1 MNRDGTFSE
10 DARQLVH
17 IAMGAFALALP
28 YLAWWQAVALACL
41 AVLFNLFVLQ
51 SLLGRRLFRPG
62 ERIGRLGSGIVLY
75 PVSVLGML
83 LLFRHRLDIVAAAW
97 GALAVGDGMATIV
110 GRRLPIAAIPWNRAK
125 SVGGSLAFAILGSAA
140 AVGLT
145 WWCRELA
152 VPPAPPW
159 FFIVAPILAAVAA
172 AAVETIPVSL
182 DDNVSVSI
190 TAVSVMWIVSLIS
203 EDLLSE
209 TVRSLGP
216 TVIVAAAANA
226 AVAVAGYLARTVTIS
241 GMLTGFLLGTVIFVA
256 TGAEGWILLL
266 VCFASAVVT
275 SRIGLARKHALGIAE
290 EKGGR
295 RGGGNAFANTGV
307 AAIAAILVLL
317 SYAHTQA
324 AIAFV
329 AALVAGA
336 SDTVASEIGKA
347 FGKRTF
353 LVTTLRMVRP
363 GTPGAM
369 SLEGTVAGIAAAA
382 ALSAVASALGLMP
395 VAFVIPVTLAAT
407 AGALVESAL
416 GATLEPR
423 GVLNNDLLNFINT
436 AVAAFAAIGLSGL
449 A

>member
-17 IAMGAFALALP
+17 IAMGAFALTLP
-28 YLAWWQAVALACL
+28 YLAWWEAVTLAGLAVA
-41 AVLFNLFVLQ
+41 FNLFALQ
-51 SLLGRRLFRPG
+51 KLLGRRLFRPG
-62 ERIGRLGSGIVLY
+62 ERIGRLGTGIVLY
-75 PVSVLGML
+75 PLSVLTL
-83 LLFRHRLDIVAAAW
+83 LLLLGDRLDIVAAAW
-97 GALAVGDGMATIV
+97 GVLAVGDGMATIV
-110 GRRLPIAAIPWNRAK
+110 GRRLPIAPIPWNRAK
-125 SVGGSLAFAILGSAA
+125 SVGGSLAFAIFGGAA
-140 AVGLT
+140 AVGLA
-145 WWCRELA
+145 WWCRELV
-152 VPPAPPW
+152 VPPAYPW
-159 FFIVAPILAAVAA
+159 FFVIAPILAAIAA

-190 TAVSVMWIVSLIS
+190 TAASVMLIVSLIS
-203 EDLLSE
+203 GDLLSE
-209 TVRSLGP
+209 AVGSLGS

-226 AVAVAGYLARTVTIS
+226 AVAIAGYLARTVTVS
-241 GMLTGFLLGTVIFVA
+241 GMIVGTLLGTTIFISA
-256 TGAEGWILLL
+256 GAAGWMLLL
-266 VCFASAVVT
+266 LCFASAVVT
-275 SRIGLARKHALGIAE
+275 SRFGLARKRALGIAE

-295 RGGGNAFANTGV
+295 RGAGNAFANTGV
-307 AAIAAILVLL
+307 AAIAALLGML

-324 AIAFV
+324 TIAFV

-353 LVTTLRMVRP
+353 LVTTLRMVAP
-363 GTPGAM
+363 GTSGAM
-369 SLEGTVAGIAAAA
+369 SMEGTTAGVAGAGILALAA
-382 ALSAVASALGLMP
+382 VALGLMP
-395 VAFVIPVTLAAT
+395 LTFVIPVMLAAT